1 MNSYTTGGVIQVDG
15 TDNAQE
21 QPLTI
26 DDGDNGSMNSAPMIF
41 NRPSLRIDEHQG
53 IQLED

>member
-1 MNSYTTGGVIQVDG
+1 MNSYTTGGMIQVDG

-41 NRPSLRIDEHQG
+41 YDLNRPSLRIDEHQG
-53 IQLED
+53 I